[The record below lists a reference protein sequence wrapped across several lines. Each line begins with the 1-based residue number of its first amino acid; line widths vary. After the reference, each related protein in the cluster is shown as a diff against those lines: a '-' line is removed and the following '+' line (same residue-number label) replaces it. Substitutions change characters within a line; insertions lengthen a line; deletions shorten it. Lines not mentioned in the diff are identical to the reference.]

1 MILMIILHEVVI
13 IKNIVVI
20 LRNRVVK
27 KIIIVNKAD
36 QADQADQAKMVNPAN
51 LANLVSTENVENGEN
66 AVKMGPPEWM
76 DGMVNPAV
84 TENMELMGILAL
96 LVLEDQE
103 DVAGTMVVKEIQV
116 QQDQL
121 VL

>member
-27 KIIIVNKAD
+27 KIIIVNKAYQED
-36 QADQADQAKMVNPAN
+36 QVDQAKMVNPAN
-51 LANLVSTENVENGEN
+51 LANLVSTENVEN